1 LTDTPHC
8 AIIRVL
14 EILNTSIK
22 ETEMP
27 NRICPECGRTYEDG
41 DDCICE
47 EYSQDVIELI
57 EGGCPNCG
65 GGMNAIQALAYLE
78 LERCAGCIEEGDDP
92 DPRQYWHNLGGIS
105 WHSWD

>member
-27 NRICPECGRTYEDG
+27 NRICP
-41 DDCICE
+41 E